1 MGNYVIG
8 EYAHN
13 IDDKGRLII
22 PAKFRG
28 FLGDQF
34 VVTKGL
40 DQCLFVFPMGEWQA
54 FEDKL
59 KALPIADKGARAF
72 TRFFFASASE
82 CSLDKQ
88 GRIPIVPALRKFAG
102 LKKAAVVVGVTSR
115 LEIWDQEA
123 WDCYNSLDATD
134 FADQMAALGI

>member
-82 CSLDKQ
+82 CSL
-88 GRIPIVPALRKFAG
+88 
-102 LKKAAVVVGVTSR
+102 R